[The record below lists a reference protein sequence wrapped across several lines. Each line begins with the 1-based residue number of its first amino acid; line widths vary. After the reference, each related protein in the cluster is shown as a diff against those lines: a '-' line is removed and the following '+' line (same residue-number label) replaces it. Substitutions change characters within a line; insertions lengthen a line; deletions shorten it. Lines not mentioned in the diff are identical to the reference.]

1 MGRVSGKSI
10 IVTGA
15 GSGIGEGFARIFAS
29 EGAKVGVCDLDP
41 QAAARVA
48 ESINDNLNRDPN
60 RDPNNNTGQAI
71 ALVADVSQRAQ
82 VATAFKKFVD
92 WAGSL
97 DVLFNNAGFN
107 KPMPLMEVTEDNW
120 NAIMNVNALGVLIGV
135 QEGGKYMIAQ
145 KSGKIINTASIAG
158 RQGYPSFTPYCAS
171 KFAVNAIT
179 QAAARA
185 LAQYNITCNSFAPG
199 VVDTPLWVTLDKDL
213 MEMGDSQRPGQ
224 AMEDFAAGIL
234 KGRPATPEDL
244 QGMALF
250 LASQDSDYMTGQT
263 IMIDGG
269 MVLV

>member
-1 MGRVSGKSI
+1 VVGRVSGKSI
-10 IVTGA
+10 IITGA
-15 GSGIGEGFARIFAS
+15 GSGIGEGIARICGA
-29 EGAKVGVCDLDP
+29 EGAKIGVCDLNP

-48 ESINDNLNRDPN
+48 AHINDNG
-60 RDPNNNTGQAI
+60 GQAI
-71 ALVADVSQRAQ
+71 ALVADVSQRAH
-82 VATAFKKFVD
+82 VAQAFKEFVD

-107 KPMPLMEVTEDNW
+107 KPMPLMEVTEENW
-120 NAIMNVNALGVLIGV
+120 NAIMNVNGLGVLICT

-179 QAAARA
+179 QATARA

-213 MEMGDSQRPGQ
+213 MEMGDSERPGQ
-224 AMEDFAAGIL
+224 AMEDFSAGIL
-234 KGRPATPEDL
+234 KGRPARPEDL

-250 LASQDSDYMTGQT
+250 LASTDSDYMTGQT